1 MEKTNL
7 FSNNLSEQLLN
18 LNKIFSNLIMT
29 LQQAKNDFE
38 IKIKQN
44 QANINKKIQKNLEF
58 IEDSNAFYD
67 KVMVDIE
74 KNQAKIIKNMELK
87 AFEDVI
93 SNYQMKI
100 EVYN

>member
-1 MEKTNL
+1 
-7 FSNNLSEQLLN
+7 
-18 LNKIFSNLIMT
+18 MT